1 MVAKG
6 QKINDR
12 YQIIRL
18 IGEGGMANVYL
29 AHDTIL
35 DRDVAVKILRG
46 DLAGDE
52 KFVKKFQREAISASS
67 LNHPNIVEL
76 YDVGEDHGQY
86 FIVMEY
92 VEGKTLK
99 SLIKK
104 RGALTLPEVVD
115 IMLQLTSGIAH
126 AHDSYI
132 IHRDIKPQNVMILD
146 NGMVKITDFGIATAL
161 NNHELTETNS
171 IMGSVHYLPP
181 EQANGNGA
189 TVKSDIYS
197 LGILMFELLTGKV
210 PFKGESAVEI
220 AIKQM
225 KTPIPSVRKYNE
237 EIPQSVENV
246 ILRACAK
253 NPKNRYDSAR
263 EMHEDLK
270 TVLSPER
277 EEEEKWVYEYPE
289 NELDETKK
297 LSREELNKGLLAE
310 IEQEE
315 ESKDKKKK
323 DKKDKKTNM
332 VLIIAGSIFAT
343 LVIVFAAIFFLIPNI
358 TGTKEVKVPDIAEMT
373 VEEAKEKL
381 EDVGLEVTSED
392 IEQPNEEIEEGHVIK
407 TSPAIGRSVKKGAK
421 IQLYVSTGTDKVE
434 IENYV
439 GQNYYEVEAKLKAA
453 GLDVI
458 RETREYS
465 ETDTSVK
472 AGIIIEQSVAAGEEL
487 EKGDSITLY
496 VPEFYV
502 EYPDFLGE
510 NYTEEQA
517 QAWADQNGV
526 ELEKTYRETSDVE
539 PGMILS
545 QSRAAGTK
553 VNTNVPLR
561 ITVAKA
567 PEVTPSPSPSKSPTG
582 SPDKTE

>member
-1 MVAKG
+1 
-6 QKINDR
+6 
-12 YQIIRL
+12 
-18 IGEGGMANVYL
+18 
-29 AHDTIL
+29 
-35 DRDVAVKILRG
+35 
-46 DLAGDE
+46 
-52 KFVKKFQREAISASS
+52 
-67 LNHPNIVEL
+67 
-76 YDVGEDHGQY
+76 
-86 FIVMEY
+86 
-92 VEGKTLK
+92 
-99 SLIKK
+99 
-104 RGALTLPEVVD
+104 
-115 IMLQLTSGIAH
+115 
-126 AHDSYI
+126 
-132 IHRDIKPQNVMILD
+132 
-146 NGMVKITDFGIATAL
+146 
-161 NNHELTETNS
+161 
-171 IMGSVHYLPP
+171 
-181 EQANGNGA
+181 
-189 TVKSDIYS
+189 
-197 LGILMFELLTGKV
+197 
-210 PFKGESAVEI
+210 
-220 AIKQM
+220 
-225 KTPIPSVRKYNE
+225 
-237 EIPQSVENV
+237 
-246 ILRACAK
+246 
-253 NPKNRYDSAR
+253 
-263 EMHEDLK
+263 MHEDLK

-358 TGTKEVKVPDIAEMT
+358 TGTKEIKVPDVAEMT

-526 ELEKTYRETSDVE
+526 KLEITYRETSDVD

-567 PEVTPSPSPSKSPTG
+567 PEVTPSPSESPED
-582 SPDKTE
+582 PTE

>member
-1 MVAKG
+1 
-6 QKINDR
+6 
-12 YQIIRL
+12 
-18 IGEGGMANVYL
+18 
-29 AHDTIL
+29 
-35 DRDVAVKILRG
+35 
-46 DLAGDE
+46 
-52 KFVKKFQREAISASS
+52 
-67 LNHPNIVEL
+67 
-76 YDVGEDHGQY
+76 
-86 FIVMEY
+86 
-92 VEGKTLK
+92 
-99 SLIKK
+99 
-104 RGALTLPEVVD
+104 
-115 IMLQLTSGIAH
+115 
-126 AHDSYI
+126 
-132 IHRDIKPQNVMILD
+132 
-146 NGMVKITDFGIATAL
+146 
-161 NNHELTETNS
+161 
-171 IMGSVHYLPP
+171 
-181 EQANGNGA
+181 
-189 TVKSDIYS
+189 
-197 LGILMFELLTGKV
+197 
-210 PFKGESAVEI
+210 
-220 AIKQM
+220 
-225 KTPIPSVRKYNE
+225 
-237 EIPQSVENV
+237 
-246 ILRACAK
+246 
-253 NPKNRYDSAR
+253 
-263 EMHEDLK
+263 
-270 TVLSPER
+270 
-277 EEEEKWVYEYPE
+277 
-289 NELDETKK
+289 
-297 LSREELNKGLLAE
+297 
-310 IEQEE
+310 
-315 ESKDKKKK
+315 
-323 DKKDKKTNM
+323 
-332 VLIIAGSIFAT
+332 
-343 LVIVFAAIFFLIPNI
+343 
-358 TGTKEVKVPDIAEMT
+358 MT

-526 ELEKTYRETSDVE
+526 KLEITYRETSDVD

-567 PEVTPSPSPSKSPTG
+567 PEVTPSPSESPED
-582 SPDKTE
+582 PTE